1 MFTKVYLNVK
11 IKIELFGKTELVR
24 NPNKLKPYRGYY
36 RNGYSLVMTLMS
48 FAKVTSVGLAL
59 ESLGGIYLLSG
70 STQERTRHDKNSE
83 KRPHKTGRKH
93 TIDNRLD
100 L

>member
-1 MFTKVYLNVK
+1 VQLFG
-11 IKIELFGKTELVR
+11 KIELVG
-24 NPNKLKPYRGYY
+24 NPHKLKPYRGYY

-48 FAKVTSVGLAL
+48 FAEVTSVGIVGIV
-59 ESLGGIYLLSG
+59 GGIYLLSG
-70 STQERTRHDKNSE
+70 STQERTRHDKNNE

-93 TIDNRLD
+93 TIDNRLG

>member
-48 FAKVTSVGLAL
+48 FAEVTSVGLAL
-59 ESLGGIYLLSG
+59 ESLGVSIYYRDQPRNEPGEIKTAKSDRIKRG
-70 STQERTRHDKNSE
+70 VNTRFTTD
-83 KRPHKTGRKH
+83 
-93 TIDNRLD
+93 
-100 L
+100 